1 MRTTN
6 CQRERKSERDS
17 LEQAGRGREG
27 GFGEEVLLDGLSA
40 MTVGSCSGTAKHSC
54 DFCESVR
61 SGSRSRVASH
71 TLTHSLS
78 LYTVGSQR
86 DTMQQQ
92 AVIEQQALPIVTST
106 TSTTT
111 TTTTTKQQQQEQQPK
126 ERERDPKGKTGSG
139 KGAKAQRK
147 GKKGVLLASNPNAQ
161 IYKLCSLLTSAI
173 LMPLNFT
180 NSPVRRR
187 AALHLSLKHLS
198 FL

>member
-126 ERERDPKGKTGSG
+126 ERERPKGKDG
-139 KGAKAQRK
+139 KRQRGQGTEKREK
-147 GKKGVLLASNPNAQ
+147 GRVVGKQSQ
-161 IYKLCSLLTSAI
+161 
-173 LMPLNFT
+173 
-180 NSPVRRR
+180 R
-187 AALHLSLKHLS
+187 ADLQTL
-198 FL
+198 